1 MKAGAQWIQYL
12 LSLVPY
18 CPWQHIVF
26 TLPCQY
32 WSLVFHNRWL
42 LAEMSRIAADVILEI
57 CHQADVEPG
66 IFTVIHTWGR
76 DQQWHPHIHLS
87 TTAGGVT
94 SGHTWKNLHFYARK
108 VMSMWRYR
116 ITRLLSRKYP
126 DLVMPDALAAEGS
139 SKREWN
145 RFLDTH
151 YRRGWN
157 VNVSRV
163 MDNATHVAV
172 YFGSY
177 LKKPPVP
184 MSRLEHYAGQDE
196 IGLRYNSHRTKREEY
211 LLMSG
216 DEFMERFSWHVA
228 DKGFRMVRY
237 YGFLSPAKRRLL
249 EEVVYIITETV
260 RKTAM
265 QITWRGMYQRLLK
278 VDPLKCVLCGS
289 QMRFTGLKRGYRLAE
304 QVLMHEPLARMRWC
318 G

>member
-1 MKAGAQWIQYL
+1 
-12 LSLVPY
+12 
-18 CPWQHIVF
+18 
-26 TLPCQY
+26 
-32 WSLVFHNRWL
+32 
-42 LAEMSRIAADVILEI
+42 
-57 CHQADVEPG
+57 
-66 IFTVIHTWGR
+66 
-76 DQQWHPHIHLS
+76 
-87 TTAGGVT
+87 
-94 SGHTWKNLHFYARK
+94 YARK

-126 DLVMPDALAAEGS
+126 ELVIPDELAVEGN
-139 SKREWN
+139 SKRDWN

-157 VNVSRV
+157 VNISRV

-184 MSRLEHYAGQDE
+184 VSRLEHYAGQDE

-237 YGFLSPAKRRLL
+237 YGFLSPVKRRLL
-249 EEVVYIITETV
+249 EEVVYVITETV

-265 QITWRGMYQRLLK
+265 QIRWRGMYQRLLK
-278 VDPLKCVLCGS
+278 VDPLKCILCGS

-304 QVLMHEPLARMRWC
+304 LVLMHERLARQQVC

>member
-1 MKAGAQWIQYL
+1 
-12 LSLVPY
+12 PD

-32 WSLVFHNRWL
+32 WPLVFHNRWL

-57 CHQADVEPG
+57 CRQADVEPG

-94 SGHTWKNLHFYARK
+94 SSHTWKNLHFYARK

-126 DLVMPDALAAEGS
+126 ELVIPDELAVEGN
-139 SKREWN
+139 SKRDWN

-157 VNVSRV
+157 VNISRV

-216 DEFMERFSWHVA
+216 DKFMERFSWHVA
-228 DKGFRMVRY
+228 
-237 YGFLSPAKRRLL
+237 
-249 EEVVYIITETV
+249 
-260 RKTAM
+260 
-265 QITWRGMYQRLLK
+265 
-278 VDPLKCVLCGS
+278 
-289 QMRFTGLKRGYRLAE
+289 
-304 QVLMHEPLARMRWC
+304 
-318 G
+318 

>member
-1 MKAGAQWIQYL
+1 MFIVALRTNRHRFLKQLRISYDE
-12 LSLVPY
+12 SLNRFMGLESQRKLRY
-18 CPWQHIVF
+18 ADDTPW
-26 TLPCQY
+26 
-32 WSLVFHNRWL
+32 
-42 LAEMSRIAADVILEI
+42 
-57 CHQADVEPG
+57 
-66 IFTVIHTWGR
+66 
-76 DQQWHPHIHLS
+76 
-87 TTAGGVT
+87 TTASPEGFYYTMYPLYDWKARDIWIYNARTRAIYNPLYDLMYRAGVPLRNMRVCEPF
-94 SGHTWKNLHFYARK
+94 GPEQRK
-108 VMSMWRYR
+108 GLWLYHVRRGNDWS
-116 ITRLLSRKYP
+116 
-126 DLVMPDALAAEGS
+126 AELAVEGN
-139 SKREWN
+139 SKRDWN

-151 YRRGWN
+151 YWRGWN

-196 IGLRYNSHRTKREEY
+196 TGLRYNSHRTKREEY
-211 LLMSG
+211 LVMSG

-237 YGFLSPAKRRLL
+237 YGFLSPSKRRLL
-249 EEVVYIITETV
+249 EEVVYVITETV

-265 QITWRGMYQRLLK
+265 QIRWRGMYQRLLK

-304 QVLMHEPLARMRWC
+304 LVMMHEPLARMQCC

>member
-1 MKAGAQWIQYL
+1 MSLFKILCKCLFSEVTVQAVTELDNKAA
-12 LSLVPY
+12 
-18 CPWQHIVF
+18 H
-26 TLPCQY
+26 
-32 WSLVFHNRWL
+32 
-42 LAEMSRIAADVILEI
+42 
-57 CHQADVEPG
+57 CHSPVLQRHRPFLG
-66 IFTVIHTWGR
+66 C
-76 DQQWHPHIHLS
+76 
-87 TTAGGVT
+87 
-94 SGHTWKNLHFYARK
+94 
-108 VMSMWRYR
+108 
-116 ITRLLSRKYP
+116 RL
-126 DLVMPDALAAEGS
+126 D
-139 SKREWN
+139 WN

-157 VNVSRV
+157 VNISRV

-237 YGFLSPAKRRLL
+237 YGFLSPVKRRLL
-249 EEVVYIITETV
+249 EEVVYVITETV

-265 QITWRGMYQRLLK
+265 QITRRGMYQRL
-278 VDPLKCVLCGS
+278 P
-289 QMRFTGLKRGYRLAE
+289 TGRAGPDA
-304 QVLMHEPLARMRWC
+304 
-318 G
+318 